1 MQLTGLAGARVIV
14 TAGGSG
20 IGKRDRGAVRRGGRL
35 ACSPATSTPLSRRRD
50 RGGSAA
56 SARASPTS
64 PARPTWT
71 VCSTR
76 RWQRL
81 GGWTCSSTTPASGG
95 PVACVEDVPPA
106 EWRRTLDV
114 NLTGAFLCSRRAAPL
129 LKEQGS
135 GSIITMSS
143 HYGILGGPSRSPYV
157 ASKWA
162 IIGFTKTLAMELG
175 PFGIRANAIC
185 PGRCGGRA
193 TGAGDPARVRRAGH
207 HVRATARGLGHAAPR
222 CARSS
227 TADDVA
233 AMILFLCS
241 DQGAR
246 HLGAGDR
253 RGRPHRVHL
262 TAVGSAP
269 AATDAEQGAR

>member
-20 IGKRDRGAVRRGGRL
+20 IGEVIAARFAEAGASVFTCDVDAACLDRAAGEGACVE
-35 ACSPATSTPLSRRRD
+35 ACVADVSAEADVD
-50 RGGSAA
+50 RMFDQALE
-56 SARASPTS
+56 
-64 PARPTWT
+64 
-71 VCSTR
+71 C
-76 RWQRL
+76 L
-81 GGWTCSSTTPASGG
+81 GGLDVLVNNAGVGG
-95 PVACVEDVPPA
+95 PVACVEDVPPD

-114 NLTGAFLCSRRAAPL
+114 NLTGAFLCSRRAVPL
-129 LKEQGS
+129 LKEHGS

-185 PGRCGGRA
+185 PGGVEGERLDQVIRLESAERGITCEQLRE
-193 TGAGDPARVRRAGH
+193 DWVRG
-207 HVRATARGLGHAAPR
+207 
-222 CARSS
+222 SS
-227 TADDVA
+227 LRTFVTADDVA

-246 HLGAGDR
+246 ISGQAIGVDGH
-253 RGRPHRVHL
+253 
-262 TAVGSAP
+262 T
-269 AATDAEQGAR
+269 EFI